1 VDWKDALVNNCPHCK
16 KIIAELKMS
25 TVKARLK
32 SLPTFDCV
40 TLCCPFCGVILLAVP
55 DLAGAPADVQATPS
69 GH

>member
-1 VDWKDALVNNCPHCK
+1 MHWKDALVNNCPHCK

-25 TVKARLK
+25 AVKARLK
-32 SLPTFDCV
+32 SLPAFDCV

-55 DLAGAPADVQATPS
+55 DLESAPADVNAASS